1 MSDKV
6 NIPSF
11 YLTRKWQDS
20 IGKMSFMKRIEERIY
35 DIERKLPNMT
45 LKEKQELYKSEP
57 YWEISK
63 LIIESKDWV
72 FPNK

>member
-20 IGKMSFMKRIEERIY
+20 IGKMSFMKRLEERIY

-45 LKEKQELYKSEP
+45 LKEKQDLYKSEP

>member
-1 MSDKV
+1 MSSKV

-20 IGKMSFMKRIEERIY
+20 IGKMSFMKRLEERIY

-63 LIIESKDWV
+63 LIVESKDWV

>member
-20 IGKMSFMKRIEERIY
+20 IGKMSFMKRLEERIY